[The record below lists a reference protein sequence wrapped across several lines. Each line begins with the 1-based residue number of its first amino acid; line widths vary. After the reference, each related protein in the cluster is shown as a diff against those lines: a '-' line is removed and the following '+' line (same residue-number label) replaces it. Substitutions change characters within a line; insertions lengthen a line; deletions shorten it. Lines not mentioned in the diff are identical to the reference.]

1 MAVPKRNAKL
11 TRAALPV
18 AKDVWKRHVFNGP
31 QLTVS
36 LYTWPGSSWRPSA
49 CGADVIATRPQV
61 LVMAVPLCRLIAAQ
75 HWSGSRCVCSRR
87 WGLSACRRTTALED
101 TPPCCRLK
109 GLCADD
115 WPAKSLPHPAYLVP
129 CCAAGSYKD
138 VATAP
143 SSISTCG
150 LVAMTSAQ
158 HAEGRQFDPG
168 QV

>member
-11 TRAALPV
+11 TSAALPV
-18 AKDVWKRHVFNGP
+18 AKDVWERHVFNDR
-31 QLTVS
+31 QLTLS

-49 CGADVIATRPQV
+49 CEADVIATRPQV
-61 LVMAVPLCRLIAAQ
+61 LVMAVPVCRLLAAQ
-75 HWSGSRCVCSRR
+75 HWSGNGFVCSRR
-87 WGLSACRRTTALED
+87 WDLSLCRRTTALED

-109 GLCADD
+109 GLCAACC
-115 WPAKSLPHPAYLVP
+115 PAKSPPPAYLVP
-129 CCAAGSYKD
+129 CCFAGSCKH
-138 VATAP
+138 ATPAP

-158 HAEGRQFDPG
+158 HAEDRQFDPG